1 MDIKSTVRYE
11 TYTMTP
17 EEEIK
22 WLRQCVRELQE
33 EKQTLKTKLDDNIK
47 IYLNTS
53 KYASE
58 MEGKYVVANHIIT
71 ELEKWL
77 YEMNHKHMDDS
88 NFYNSFCFLSTLN
101 KMAELKGNIENG
113 N

>member
-1 MDIKSTVRYE
+1 MEVKSTIRYE

-33 EKQTLKTKLDDNIK
+33 EKQTLKAKLDDNIK

-77 YEMNHKHMDDS
+77 TSTEILN
-88 NFYNSFCFLSTLN
+88 YNIDGKIAIMKSDILYKLQV
-101 KMAELKGNIENG
+101 LKGNIDNG